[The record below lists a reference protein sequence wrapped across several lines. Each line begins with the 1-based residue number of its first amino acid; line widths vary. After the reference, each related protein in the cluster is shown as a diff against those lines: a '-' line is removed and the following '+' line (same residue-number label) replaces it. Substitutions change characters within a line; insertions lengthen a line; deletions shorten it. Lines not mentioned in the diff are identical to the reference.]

1 MEKICEKRAFM
12 EKIDVFAH
20 VLLPQFKDAIFK
32 IAPHIPE
39 KMPFVQHPLLVD
51 MEARRQAAQDHVKQ
65 VLSYVNTNPEDY
77 LEPEQAVKMVE
88 AANQELLD
96 LVVANQDIFYGA
108 VLMLP
113 MNNIAACL
121 EMIENL
127 ANQKDALGFQ
137 IFTRHLGKSI
147 ADPTFAPVIEACAQK
162 AVPLWLH
169 PVFDERKPDNNI
181 IFSWEY
187 EQTQAMLQLVQAG
200 YFQKYPDLKIIVH
213 HAGAMAPYFAGR
225 IDHILAPELAQDF
238 RKFYVDTALLG
249 NSKALELAIDYFGLD
264 HVLFGTDA
272 PLGIAPAGATK
283 EIIQAITQMKLPES
297 ATADIFQKNFL
308 RLIGRKE

>member
-1 MEKICEKRAFM
+1 M

-20 VLLPQFKDAIFK
+20 VLLPQFKDAILK
-32 IAPHIPE
+32 IAPSIPE
-39 KMPFVQHPLLVD
+39 KMPFVQHPLLAN

-77 LEPEQAVKMVE
+77 LEAEQAAMMVQS
-88 AANQELLD
+88 ANQELLD
-96 LVVANQDIFYGA
+96 LVAANQDIFYGA

-113 MNNIAACL
+113 MNNIPACL
-121 EMIENL
+121 KIIESF
-127 ANQKDALGFQ
+127 ANQKYALGFQ
-137 IFTRHLGKSI
+137 IFTRQLGKSI
-147 ADPTFAPVIEACAQK
+147 ADPTFAPVIESCAQK
-162 AVPLWLH
+162 AIPLWLH

-225 IDHILAPELAQDF
+225 INHILAPELAQDF

-249 NSKALELAIDYFGLD
+249 NSKALELAIDYFGHD